1 MRLLG
6 IFLSA
11 CVLLALV
18 KAAIVALF
26 LLFLVALIWG
36 LFLRPREVMA
46 FLAYCALL
54 GLVGAHPTATLVIVG
69 VAIAIVPVVHPAQSP
84 PDQSDPQTK

>member
-11 CVLLALV
+11 CVIFAAL
-18 KAAIVALF
+18 KAAIVALVIAF
-26 LLFLVALIWG
+26 IVSLLWG
-36 LFLRPREVMA
+36 FYLHPREVMA

-54 GLVGAHPTATLVIVG
+54 GLVGAHPTATLLIVG
-69 VAIAIVPVVHPAQSP
+69 AAIIAGQFGQA
-84 PDQSDPQTK
+84 DRSDH

>member
-11 CVLLALV
+11 CVIFAVL
-18 KAAIVALF
+18 KAAIVALVILF
-26 LLFLVALIWG
+26 VVSLLWG
-36 LFLRPREVMA
+36 FYLRPREVMA

-54 GLVGAHPTATLVIVG
+54 GLVGAHPTATLVIIGAAVIVG
-69 VAIAIVPVVHPAQSP
+69 QFGRS
-84 PDQSDPQTK
+84 DQSDH